1 MKKNLCNSA
10 YKYISI
16 CLITVV
22 VDCCN
27 QQTDKEKL
35 NAALMQG
42 TLPKDT
48 LKMNALYGEKLS
60 PKPEEKND
68 SGFED
73 FYLKF
78 HADSQYQLGKIK
90 FPLPGFNTD
99 KEGDGL
105 SGGQGNNKYFWTKN
119 KWVLMK
125 TPDLDNTY
133 SIKKVKTDSTYDETI
148 SIPNSGYYII
158 RNFKKEN
165 GEWYLVFYGVHNL

>member
-1 MKKNLCNSA
+1 MKKNLYKAA

-22 VDCCN
+22 CCN
-27 QQTDKEKL
+27 QQPDKDKS
-35 NAALMQG
+35 NAALIQG

-48 LKMNALYGEKLS
+48 LKASVPYEEKLN
-60 PKPEEKND
+60 PKPQEKLD
-68 SGFED
+68 SSFEN

-78 HADSQYQLGKIK
+78 HTDSQYQISKIK
-90 FPLPGFNTD
+90 FPLPGFNTYE
-99 KEGDGL
+99 EGDDL
-105 SGGQGNNKYFWTKN
+105 SDGQSSSKYFWAKN

-125 TPDLDNTY
+125 IPDLDNTY